1 MEKNN
6 THKDYNKLGKFGKE
20 NWFKLVILSFL
31 IMFSYQLNE
40 IRNVTKNLGNGDW
53 VTIDNFSNGAMN
65 DLRKIRDGR

>member
-6 THKDYNKLGKFGKE
+6 AHKDYNKLGKFGKE

-40 IRNVTKNLGNGDW
+40 IRNDTKYLGNGEW
-53 VTIDNFSNGAMN
+53 VTIDNFSSSAMN
-65 DLRKIRDGR
+65 DLREIRDGR